1 MDELRASTE
10 MNDTNGDE
18 MNLISKATLW
28 RRGVGRPLHLL
39 PPPPPPQPLYLVFDF
54 SSSADSVSG
63 RSQTAS

>member
-10 MNDTNGDE
+10 TNDTDGDD
-18 MNLISKATLW
+18 MNLISKARLW
-28 RRGVGRPLHLL
+28 KRGVGRPLHLL
-39 PPPPPPQPLYLVFDF
+39 PPPPPAQPFYLVFDF